1 MNNIFKLSINLFSIC
16 AVAALLLGFTNKV
29 TLPIIEERN
38 IQANNEAR
46 QLVLPKANQFQLV
59 SSNEYDNI
67 DGIIS
72 EVYEGKN
79 GSDIIGYT
87 IKTLPKGYGGEIELI
102 VGISSEG
109 KIEGINIGNMSET
122 PGLGAKAN
130 ESDFKDQFNGKNASK
145 ITVSFRSLFL
155 KYPCIIV
162 SSYKSVIKVKLCFA
176 ISGLRSCKICG
187 SATVFFGNIFII
199 YYKK

>member
-16 AVAALLLGFTNKV
+16 AVAALLLGFTNKL

-38 IQANNEAR
+38 MQANNEAR

-145 ITVSFRSLFL
+145 ITV
-155 KYPCIIV
+155 
-162 SSYKSVIKVKLCFA
+162 VKGGTASDNEISA
-176 ISGLRSCKICG
+176 ISG
-187 SATVFFGNIFII
+187 ATITSDAVTNGVNVAIELFNNSLT
-199 YYKK
+199 K